1 MIVTLAQDVATV
13 TMNQP
18 ENGNRIDSDM
28 ARALAETYRLIS
40 EYDGL
45 RLAVLCANGDV
56 FSVNDGCDPPQTAG
70 ATAVA
75 GLKIPLLA
83 VINGDATGLGLELAL
98 TADLR
103 ISVTAAKFG
112 FPDMSRGV
120 IPKNG
125 GTQRLPRLVGP
136 SWAKDMLLT
145 GRIVDATE
153 ALSIG
158 LVNRVEE
165 SRGQL
170 AVLAS
175 EITEQI
181 STASPI
187 SARYAKEAVGHGMD
201 LSLEQGLGLE
211 ADLNII
217 LQSTSDRAEGVK
229 SFLEKRPPKFD
240 GS

>member
-1 MIVTLAQDVATV
+1 
-13 TMNQP
+13 MNQP

-28 ARALAETYRLIS
+28 ARALAEAYRLIS

-112 FPDMSRGV
+112 VPDMSGESS
-120 IPKNG
+120 PKTAAHNG
-125 GTQRLPRLVGP
+125 CPD
-136 SWAKDMLLT
+136 S
-145 GRIVDATE
+145 
-153 ALSIG
+153 
-158 LVNRVEE
+158 
-165 SRGQL
+165 
-170 AVLAS
+170 
-175 EITEQI
+175 
-181 STASPI
+181 
-187 SARYAKEAVGHGMD
+187 
-201 LSLEQGLGLE
+201 
-211 ADLNII
+211 
-217 LQSTSDRAEGVK
+217 
-229 SFLEKRPPKFD
+229 
-240 GS
+240 